1 MYISRQQQS
10 TSGEDRDT
18 MARMERKVK
27 KAEEVMAAAERSQV
41 YVSLSLSP
49 LSLSLFTS
57 YRERGR
63 ENNSNLI
70 KTC

>member
-41 YVSLSLSP
+41 YVYLSP
-49 LSLSLFTS
+49 LSLSLSLSLSPSIQVTE
-57 YRERGR
+57 RER
-63 ENNSNLI
+63 E
-70 KTC
+70 